1 MAAVS
6 MKALLASILEYFT
19 TVHSYSISWGGT
31 SVTLKKKGNMVHGCI
46 WNPKTVAAGLNQIGT
61 LPTGWKPVN
70 DVVWVTHA
78 PSANSSGVELRYT
91 ITTSGAFTVYNYGSG
106 WSSRDSN
113 ITESF
118 VYIAQ

>member
-1 MAAVS
+1 MKAVS
-6 MKALLASILEYFT
+6 MKALLASLLDFFT

-46 WNPKTVAAGLNQIGT
+46 WNPRTVAAGDNIICT
-61 LPTGWKPVN
+61 LPEGWRPAN
-70 DVVWVTHA
+70 DVVWTIHA
-78 PSANSSGVELRYT
+78 PNSTSTNVDLRYS
-91 ITTSGAFTVYNYGSG
+91 INVNGLFKVYNYGAA
-106 WSSRDSN
+106 WTNRDSN